1 MLHCQEM
8 DGLIDAMPPKGIL
21 TLIEGCLL
29 WHRTPMNKNESPSLQ
44 LKQLGTKCF
53 LVRAFVTND
62 CLCTCV
68 CVCLLRSYR
77 HCLFKQCC
85 LRNFKD
91 TTSTS
96 AQSIYFTRQP
106 LVLTLSEHTAQSLF
120 NISYMCNRNGYTRNE
135 HRPLE
140 LHCTAAARSRVRR
153 LSFVKLSS

>member
-1 MLHCQEM
+1 M
-8 DGLIDAMPPKGIL
+8 
-21 TLIEGCLL
+21 
-29 WHRTPMNKNESPSLQ
+29 
-44 LKQLGTKCF
+44 
-53 LVRAFVTND
+53 
-62 CLCTCV
+62 
-68 CVCLLRSYR
+68 CLLRSYR

-96 AQSIYFTRQP
+96 AQSIYLTRQP

-120 NISYMCNRNGYTRNE
+120 YISYMCNRNGYTRNE

-153 LSFVKLSS
+153 LSFCQIVQLDSRCVACMQACIARQCGCSLAILAIGPPRRPRTWQEAGYTILLQVFRGGHSRVCCQ